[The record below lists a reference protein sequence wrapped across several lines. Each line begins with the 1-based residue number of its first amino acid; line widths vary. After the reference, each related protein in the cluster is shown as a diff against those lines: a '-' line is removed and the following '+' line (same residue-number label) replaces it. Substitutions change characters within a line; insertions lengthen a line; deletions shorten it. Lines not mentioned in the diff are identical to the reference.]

1 MSSNPIVTKWIPTI
15 IILILIFVGSKVYK
29 SGDTSILDAESE
41 SGQVTETITNVKAST
56 IDLTEEGDTGSDTLK
71 TLVASMKVMELNI
84 QEQKDDKATIINE
97 NNILRKQLEQEK
109 NERDGM
115 NTKIT
120 DLFAK
125 VSNFSKNLDT
135 IKTKGAGEG
144 RNQSVVLDDEYPID
158 NNYPTNMTASTS
170 NSRPRLQPPSFSK
183 PNNAQEL
190 NDYSRKILNGI
201 GSSGIADGY
210 SEWVMPIDA
219 VKSIDKDGKSTI
231 TMPDFGVQEEI
242 VQSKSLTEQ
251 EKLKNNFRAF
261 ATIPRNATLLNS
273 VTLGA
278 MIGRIPL
285 EGKVVDPYK
294 FKVLLSRENLASN
307 GIFIEGLEG
316 AEASGTA
323 RGDYTL
329 QCVSGDINSFLFTFE
344 DGTIFSYP
352 EGNEPSA
359 KSLGYISDDKGI
371 PCISGKLI
379 SNAAAY
385 LTQSV
390 GLDILKAGGEAYAAA
405 QTAVTTEGNDTTTT
419 VPGSIGEYAAGKALA
434 NSTDTVTSYLE
445 TRQQSAYDAV
455 FVQPNQRVVLHI
467 EEQINIDYIKDGRR
481 TNHYENQFSKKDY
494 YYGLD

>member
-1 MSSNPIVTKWIPTI
+1 MNSNPIVTKWVPGI
-15 IILILIFVGSKVYK
+15 IIVILILVGVKVSK
-29 SGDTSILDAESE
+29 GNDTSILDAES
-41 SGQVTETITNVKAST
+41 GPVTETFTNVKT
-56 IDLTEEGDTGSDTLK
+56 NTVDLTEEGDTGSDTLK
-71 TLVASMKVMELNI
+71 TLVASMKVMERNI
-84 QEQKDDKATIINE
+84 QQQKDDKAIIVNE
-97 NNILRKQLEQEK
+97 NIILRKQIQQEQD
-109 NERDGM
+109 ERDGI

-125 VSNFSKNLDT
+125 VSNFTKNLET
-135 IKTKGAGEG
+135 IKAKGAGDG
-144 RNQSVVLDDEYPID
+144 SNQGVVLDNEYPVD

-170 NSRPRLQPPSFSK
+170 NSRPRLKPPSFSQLDNT
-183 PNNAQEL
+183 PALDN
-190 NDYSRKILNGI
+190 YSRKILSGL

-219 VKSIDKDGKSTI
+219 IKSTDEDGKSTI
-231 TMPDFGVQEEI
+231 TMPDFDLEEEI
-242 VQSKSLTEQ
+242 VSSKPLTAQ
-251 EKLKNNFRAF
+251 DKLKDNYRAF
-261 ATIPRNATLLNS
+261 ATIPRNATLLDS
-273 VTLGA
+273 VTFTA

-285 EGKVVDPYK
+285 DGKVVDPYK

-307 GIFIEGLEG
+307 GIFIEGIEG
-316 AEASGTA
+316 AVVSGTA

-329 QCVSGDINSFLFTFE
+329 QCVSGDINSILFTFD
-344 DGTIFSYP
+344 DGTILSYP

-390 GLDILKAGGEAYAAA
+390 GLDIVKAGGEAYAAV
-405 QTAVTTEGNDTTTT
+405 QTAVTTSGSDTTTT
-419 VPGSIGEYAAGKALA
+419 VPGSIGQYAGGKAIA

-445 TRQQSAYDAV
+445 SRQQSAYDAV
-455 FVQPNQRVVLHI
+455 FVPPNQRVVLHI
-467 EEQINIDYIKDGRR
+467 EEQINIDYIKNGRR
-481 TNHYENQFSKKDY
+481 TNHYENQFSKNDN